1 MKEATK
7 NYDSGKKSPL
17 LLDVLVATFGAD
29 GLSRFAATSPQRVDG
44 VRWVVA
50 CQTGDAP
57 IPEIPASLL
66 RDDIRIEFCGDK
78 GLSRNRNK
86 LLRLAE
92 APLCLIADDDVSY
105 LPEAFEEIIKTFRD
119 NPDTDIATFRFLES
133 TSPIPSSSLPALLP
147 SYDIRK
153 EGSPSSFNFPKSY
166 PPAPLPLNR
175 SFKGYYIASIEI
187 AFRRVPVLDSGIL
200 FNENFGLGS
209 PNPCGEE
216 DLWLHSLL
224 KKGLTGCYFPLTIA
238 VHPGKSTGQRGL
250 TDPDILRTQGYVIA
264 ELFPL
269 TAFPRLF
276 LKAFRVSKESGQS
289 PFLMFKHLP
298 HLLSGLISHLK

>member
-1 MKEATK
+1 MKPSSSNNAPTGA
-7 NYDSGKKSPL
+7 DTPL
-17 LLDVLVATFGAD
+17 LDILVATLGAD
-29 GLSRFAATSPQRVDG
+29 GLERFAATAPQRVGG

-50 CQTGDAP
+50 CQTGDMP
-57 IPEIPASLL
+57 KPEIPASLL

-78 GLSRNRNK
+78 GLSRNRNN

-105 LPEAFEEIIKTFRD
+105 LPGAFEEIIKTFRD

-147 SYDIRK
+147 SYDILS
-153 EGSPSSFNFPKSY
+153 EESPSPFNFPKSY
-166 PPAPLPLNR
+166 PPAPLPLN
-175 SFKGYYIASIEI
+175 STFKGYYIASIEI

-224 KKGLTGCYFPLTIA
+224 KKGLTGCFFPLTIA

-269 TAFPRLF
+269 TALPRLF

-298 HLLSGLISHLK
+298 HLLSGFISHLK